1 MPYESEIGSVRIEL
15 NITYVKEMLEYFEK
29 KKVDKEF
36 DLYNYVLDLEEELY
50 NDFESGFNFTSV
62 EDWFQSRYN
71 ETDYFDD
78 IEWEE

>member
-36 DLYNYVLDLEEELY
+36 DLYNYVLDLEDQLWA
-50 NDFESGFNFTSV
+50 DFENGFNYTSV
-62 EDWFQSRYN
+62 EDWFEKNYEESN
-71 ETDYFDD
+71 MFED

>member
-50 NDFESGFNFTSV
+50 NDFESGFFMKHLK
-62 EDWFQSRYN
+62 
-71 ETDYFDD
+71 
-78 IEWEE
+78 IKKKKLI